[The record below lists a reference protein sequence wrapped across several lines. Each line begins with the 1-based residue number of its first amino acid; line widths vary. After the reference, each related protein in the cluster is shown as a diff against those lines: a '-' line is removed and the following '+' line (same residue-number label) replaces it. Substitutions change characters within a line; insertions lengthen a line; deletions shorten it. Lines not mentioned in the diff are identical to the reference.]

1 MPLTETKAKPKTPK
15 TELSTKVNKEPEQ
28 KSDIIDVDLSE
39 IQKKKFR
46 LDRDNNRVIELNT
59 SDITVIGRLEEIY
72 PKMLKLVEDAQ
83 VEGTSESEEILSTLM
98 NVDAKMRE
106 LLDYAFDS
114 KVAEK
119 TCPSGSLFDPING
132 KFRFEYII
140 EKLVNLYD
148 ENFKNEFSLMQN
160 RLNKH
165 TSKYT
170 KSNKRK

>member
-1 MPLTETKAKPKTPK
+1 MNEDEKDLQEGAEKDLEKP
-15 TELSTKVNKEPEQ
+15 SN
-28 KSDIIDVDLSE
+28 DIVDIDLSE

-59 SDITVIGRLEEIY
+59 SDITVINRLEEIY
-72 PKMLKLVEDAQ
+72 PKMLKLVDEAQLEGDSETDDA
-83 VEGTSESEEILSTLM
+83 LATLLGI
-98 NVDAKMRE
+98 NKKMKE

-114 KVAEK
+114 EVADK
-119 TCPSGSLFDPING
+119 ACPTGTLFDPING

-148 ENFKNEFSLMQN
+148 ENFSRELALMQK
-160 RLNKH
+160 RVNKH

>member
-1 MPLTETKAKPKTPK
+1 MPLSNTTKPKK
-15 TELSTKVNKEPEQ
+15 ELDTSAEKELEKP
-28 KSDIIDVDLSE
+28 SNDIVDIDLSE

-59 SDITVIGRLEEIY
+59 SDITVINRLEEIY
-72 PKMLKLVEDAQ
+72 PKMLKLVDEAQLEGDSETDDA
-83 VEGTSESEEILSTLM
+83 LATLLGI
-98 NVDAKMRE
+98 NKKMKE

-114 KVAEK
+114 EVADK
-119 TCPSGSLFDPING
+119 ACPTGTLFDPING

-148 ENFKNEFSLMQN
+148 ENFSRELALMQK
-160 RLNKH
+160 RVNKH

>member
-1 MPLTETKAKPKTPK
+1 MPLSTTTPKKDLDTKAK
-15 TELSTKVNKEPEQ
+15 KEPE
-28 KSDIIDVDLSE
+28 KNSDIIDIDLSE

-59 SDITVIGRLEEIY
+59 SDITVISRLEEIY
-72 PKMLKLVEDAQ
+72 PKMLSLVEDAQ
-83 VEGTSESEEILSTLM
+83 VKSSSDSDTDDVLSTLLDI
-98 NVDAKMRE
+98 NGKMKE

-114 KVAEK
+114 KVADK
-119 TCPSGSLFDPING
+119 ACPDGTLFDPING

-140 EKLVNLYD
+140 EKLIDLYD
-148 ENFKNEFSLMQN
+148 ENFSKELALMQK
-160 RLNKH
+160 RVNKH